1 MKEGLWCREVGD
13 GGGNKN
19 VTREG
24 IPSSECNKV
33 YLSRVRAREDAG
45 VERMVVVVIRLSV
58 LHSSEGGVVWQQ
70 WRWFSMEGGVQQS
83 CPSCVR
89 GGGGGN
95 SGWEHQTGGSGVKWE
110 VVVAN
115 GRWWLQTGDG
125 GDNGGWWWAKKRPP
139 PCD

>member
-1 MKEGLWCREVGD
+1 M
-13 GGGNKN
+13 
-19 VTREG
+19 TREG

-33 YLSRVRAREDAG
+33 YLSRVRAREDVG
-45 VERMVVVVIRLSV
+45 VERMVVVVIRPSV
-58 LHSSEGGVVWQQ
+58 SRSSERGVVWQQ

-83 CPSCVR
+83 RPSHVR

-115 GRWWLQTGDG
+115 GRWW
-125 GDNGGWWWAKKRPP
+125 
-139 PCD
+139 